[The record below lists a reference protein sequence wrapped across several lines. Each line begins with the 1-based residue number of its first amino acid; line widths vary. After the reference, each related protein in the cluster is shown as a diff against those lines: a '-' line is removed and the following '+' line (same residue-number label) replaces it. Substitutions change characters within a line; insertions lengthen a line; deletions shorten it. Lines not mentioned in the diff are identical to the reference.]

1 MFLSDLPE
9 RIASYSGVRRVVISF
24 RMESSSRSEGMK
36 CCARGRSTAG
46 YFIREEIEDIIVKGY
61 LVYRASQVGE
71 RLRGRPMLMRPET
84 RAMMRRRVGR
94 GWRGCHSEED
104 LVVVRVCCMGVWSS
118 AYRVSCPVLG
128 PMRIP
133 FLRTLLGGGCL
144 GR

>member
-1 MFLSDLPE
+1 
-9 RIASYSGVRRVVISF
+9 
-24 RMESSSRSEGMK
+24 MK

-94 GWRGCHSEED
+94 GWRGRHSEED
-104 LVVVRVCCMGVWSS
+104 MVVVRVCCMGVWSS
-118 AYRVSCPVLG
+118 GVVGGWMLTVCVAQ
-128 PMRIP
+128 
-133 FLRTLLGGGCL
+133 FLQQCVFHFFVHYWEEVA
-144 GR
+144 